1 MIKAIIIDDV
11 ASARENLKQDISTYC
26 PTIEIIGEAEGVVTG
41 AKAIKELNPELVF
54 LDIQMQ
60 DGSGF
65 DLLEILPEINFKIIF
80 TTASDAHAIKA
91 FRFSAIDYLL
101 KPMDPDDLMEAISK
115 IEEQK
120 SSGTRIS
127 LLKENMDRPKKLAL
141 NTLEKIHISN
151 ISDILRCESNVNYT
165 MFYFADGSK
174 LLVTK
179 TLKEYDKMLS
189 EYGFI
194 RVHQSHL
201 INSECIKEFRKL
213 DGGHIIMK
221 DDAKIPVSSRKRA
234 SVVELISNL

>member
-1 MIKAIIIDDV
+1 MIKAVIIDDV
-11 ASARENLKQDISTYC
+11 ASARENLKQDIATYC
-26 PTIEIIGEAEGVVTG
+26 SNIEIIGEAEGVVTG
-41 AKAIKELNPELVF
+41 AKVIKELNPELVF

-101 KPMDPDDLMEAISK
+101 KPMDPDDLVEAVSK

-120 SSGTRIS
+120 SSGTRFS

-141 NTLEKIHISN
+141 NTLEKIHITN
-151 ISDILRCESNVNYT
+151 IADILRCESNVNYT
-165 MFYFADGSK
+165 MFYFTDGSK

-179 TLKEYDKMLS
+179 TLKEYDKLLA

-201 INSECIKEFRKL
+201 INSEFIKEFMKL

-221 DDAKIPVSSRKRA
+221 DGTKVPVSSRKRA

>member
-11 ASARENLKQDISTYC
+11 TSARENLKQDISTYC
-26 PTIEIIGEAEGVVTG
+26 SNIEIIGEAEGVVSG
-41 AKAIKELNPELVF
+41 VKAIKELNPELVF

-65 DLLEILPEINFKIIF
+65 DLLEILPEINFKLIF

-101 KPMDPDDLMEAISK
+101 KPMDPDDLIEAVSK

-120 SSGTRIS
+120 SSDTRIS

-165 MFYFADGSK
+165 MFYFSDGSK

-189 EYGFI
+189 DYGFI

-201 INSECIKEFRKL
+201 INSEYIKEFMKL

-221 DDAKIPVSSRKRA
+221 DGSKIPVSSRKRA
-234 SVVELISNL
+234 GVVELISNL